1 MKKTKLIIVTG
12 ICITAMML
20 SCKHEIP
27 TLPEPPGEEG
37 ICFESDIL
45 PIFQSYCAKSGC
57 LDAATAS
64 EGYILDSYSNIMARG
79 IDEGNAA
86 DSKIYEVLN
95 EDGDDRMPQ
104 PPNDPLSAAQISII
118 AQWINEGAQNTAGC
132 APVCDSSSFTYNGD
146 VKPIL
151 QTHCLGCHGG
161 SAASG
166 GFIPLGTYDDVNA
179 MVNANALLPAIQHTG
194 SYPMPKNGAKLS
206 DCKIAIISKWIA
218 AGAPNN

>member
-1 MKKTKLIIVTG
+1 MKTTKLIIVAG
-12 ICITAMML
+12 ICIIAMML

-27 TLPEPPGEEG
+27 VLPGPPGEED
-37 ICFESDIL
+37 ICFETEVL

-57 LDAATAS
+57 HDAATAS
-64 EGYILDSYSNIMARG
+64 DGYILDSYNNIMARG
-79 IDEGNAA
+79 IDAGNAA
-86 DSKIYEVLN
+86 SSKMYEVLN

-104 PPNDPLSAAQISII
+104 QPNDPLSAAQISTI
-118 AQWINEGAQNTAGC
+118 AQWINEGAQNTTGC
-132 APVCDSSSFTYNGD
+132 APVCDSSSFAYSAN
-146 VKPIL
+146 VRPIL

-166 GFIPLGTYDDVNA
+166 GFIPLDTYDDVNA
-179 MVNANALLPAIQHTG
+179 MVNANALLPAILHTG
-194 SYPMPKNGAKLS
+194 SYPMPKNSAKLS